1 MSAGLRRQQQQQQL
15 NGVQPVRELSSQPAS
30 HALAAIVEPPIIPC
44 PVPLSTAGATRSR
57 QATNP
62 ERRTQYSPSPCAAYS
77 APSYPYAHI
86 EARVPPRM
94 GIEVLRA

>member
-1 MSAGLRRQQQQQQL
+1 MSAGLRRQQQQQL

-62 ERRTQYSPSPCAAYS
+62 RAPHAVLSLSLRRVLRTLLPIRAHRSARSPSD
-77 APSYPYAHI
+77 
-86 EARVPPRM
+86 
-94 GIEVLRA
+94 GD